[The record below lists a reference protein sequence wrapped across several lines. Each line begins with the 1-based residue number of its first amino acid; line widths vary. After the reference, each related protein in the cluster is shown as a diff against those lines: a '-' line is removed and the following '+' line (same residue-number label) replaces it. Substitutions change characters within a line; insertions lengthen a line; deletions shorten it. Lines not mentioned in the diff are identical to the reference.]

1 MNSYRLSRAWAEIHL
16 DRFRNN
22 LRAIKNYVGKSTKV
36 MAVIKA
42 DAYGCGVNEISREA
56 VENGADYLA
65 VACLDEAKQLRR
77 NGIEVPILILG
88 ATPLECV
95 EDLFRYH
102 IIPTVFEKN
111 LPEAISRYAK
121 EHGKTLNIHIKVDTG
136 MGRLGFPYYDGS
148 YESSVTDILEI
159 SKMEGISIEGIFTHF
174 SNADCVDS
182 EVITK
187 KQFSLFTEITAKLQN
202 RGLSIPIRHAANSAA
217 ICLYPEMHMDMVRP
231 GIILYGEYPSDYVKE
246 RTSLKLEP
254 VMELKARVWQV
265 KEVREGQGISYG
277 KTYVTEGTKILAAVG
292 IGYADGYFRNL
303 SNKIRVIINGVYAN
317 QVGNICMDQ
326 TMVDVTDIPGVSY
339 GTEVILVG
347 LCGDKYISF
356 SEMAALAGSI
366 NYEMMCDT
374 GKRIVKA
381 YFDGD
386 TLLKT
391 VNYMDKI
398 C

>member
-1 MNSYRLSRAWAEIHL
+1 MNSYKLSRAWAEIHL

-22 LRAIKNYVGKSTKV
+22 LSAIKQYVGPSTKV

-42 DAYGCGVNEISREA
+42 DAYGCGVNEISKEA

-65 VACLDEAKQLRR
+65 VACVDEAKQLRR
-77 NGIEVPILILG
+77 NGIQVPILILG

-95 EDLFRYH
+95 EDLFRYE
-102 IIPTVFEKN
+102 IIPTVFEKR
-111 LPEAISRYAK
+111 LPEAISHYATK
-121 EHGKTLNIHIKVDTG
+121 CGKTLKIHIKVDTG
-136 MGRLGFPYYDGS
+136 MGRLGFPYYDSS
-148 YESSVTDILEI
+148 YQSSVEDIIEI
-159 SKMEGISIEGIFTHF
+159 SRLAGIEVEGIFTHF
-174 SNADCVDS
+174 SNADCQDS
-182 EVITK
+182 ETVTK
-187 KQFSLFTEITAKLQN
+187 KQFQQFTQIVEKLRQQ
-202 RGLSIPIRHAANSAA
+202 GLKIPIRHAANSAA
-217 ICLYPEMHMDMVRP
+217 TCLYPEMYLDMVRP
-231 GIILYGEYPSDYVKE
+231 GIILYGEYPSEYVKE
-246 RTSLKLEP
+246 RTALKLEP

-265 KEVREGQGISYG
+265 KEVRQGQGISYG
-277 KTYVTEGTKILAAVG
+277 KTYVTDGDKTLAAVG

-303 SNKIRVIINGVYAN
+303 SNKIRVIINGEYAN

-326 TMVDVTDIPGVSY
+326 TMVDVTEIPQVSY

-347 LCGDKYISF
+347 MSGEKSISF
-356 SEMAALAGSI
+356 SEMATLAGSI

-381 YFDGD
+381 YFDGES
-386 TLLKT
+386 LLKT

>member
-1 MNSYRLSRAWAEIHL
+1 MNSYKFSRAWAEIHL

-22 LRAIKNYVGKSTKV
+22 LSAIKEYVGESTKV

-42 DAYGCGVNEISREA
+42 DAYGCGVNEISKAA

-77 NGIEVPILILG
+77 NGIRLPILILG

-95 EDLFRYH
+95 EDLFQYE
-102 IIPTVFEKN
+102 IIPTVFEHK
-111 LPEAISRYAK
+111 LPEAISQYAR
-121 EHGKTLNIHIKVDTG
+121 ESGKTLKIHIKIDTG
-136 MGRLGFPYYDGS
+136 MGRLGFPYYDAS
-148 YESSVTDILEI
+148 YQSSVDEILAI
-159 SKMEGISIEGIFTHF
+159 SQLEGIRIEGIFTHF
-174 SNADCVDS
+174 SNADCEDS
-182 EVITK
+182 LSVTK
-187 KQFSLFTEITAKLQN
+187 KQFDSFLEIIAKLKEK
-202 RGLSIPIRHAANSAA
+202 GLSIPIRHAANSAA
-217 ICLYPEMHMDMVRP
+217 TCLYPEMHLDMVRP

-246 RTSLKLEP
+246 RTTLKLQP

-265 KEVREGQGISYG
+265 KDVRAGQGISYG
-277 KTYVTEGTKILAAVG
+277 KTYQTDSPKTLAAVG

-303 SNKIRVIINGVYAN
+303 SNKIRVIINGEFAP

-326 TMVDVTDIPGVSY
+326 TMVDVSKISDVSY

-347 LCGDKYISF
+347 SSGDKTISF
-356 SEMAALAGSI
+356 TEMADLVGSI
-366 NYEMMCDT
+366 NYEIMCDT

-381 YFDGD
+381 YFDGSK
-386 TLLKT
+386 LLKT

>member
-1 MNSYRLSRAWAEIHL
+1 MNSYKLSRAWAEIHL

-22 LRAIKNYVGKSTKV
+22 LSAIKSYVGKDTKV

-42 DAYGCGVNEISREA
+42 DAYGCGVNEISRAA

-65 VACLDEAKQLRR
+65 VACLDEAKQIRR
-77 NGIEVPILILG
+77 NGIDLPILILG

-95 EDLFRYH
+95 EDLFQYN
-102 IIPTVFEKN
+102 IIPAVFERK

-121 EHGKTLNIHIKVDTG
+121 EHNQQLNIHIKVDTG
-136 MGRLGFPYYDGS
+136 MGRLGFPYYNSS
-148 YESSVTDILEI
+148 YEDSVAEILEI
-159 SKMEGISIEGIFTHF
+159 SKMDGIRVEGIFTHF
-174 SNADCVDS
+174 SNADCEDS
-182 EVITK
+182 ETITRQ
-187 KQFSLFTEITAKLQN
+187 QFTQFMEIVEKLRQG
-202 RGLSIPIRHAANSAA
+202 GLTIPIRHAANSAA
-217 ICLYPEMHMDMVRP
+217 ICLYPEMHLDMVRP
-231 GIILYGEYPSDYVKE
+231 GIILYGEYPSQYVKE
-246 RTSLKLEP
+246 RTSLQLQP

-265 KEVREGQGISYG
+265 KKVPAGQGISYG
-277 KTYVTEGTKILAAVG
+277 KTYVADCEKTIAAVG

-303 SNKIRVIINGVYAN
+303 SNQIQVIINGKLAS

-326 TMVDVTDIPGVSY
+326 TVVDVSDIPDVSY

-347 LCGDKYISF
+347 TSGENSISF
-356 SEMAALAGSI
+356 SKMAEFSGSI

-386 TLLKT
+386 TLIKT

-398 C
+398 

>member
-1 MNSYRLSRAWAEIHL
+1 MNSYKFSRAWAEIHL

-22 LRAIKNYVGKSTKV
+22 LSAIKAYVGESTKV

-42 DAYGCGVNEISREA
+42 DAYGCGVNEISKAA

-65 VACLDEAKQLRR
+65 VACVDEAKQLRR
-77 NGIEVPILILG
+77 NGIGLPILILG

-95 EDLFRYH
+95 EDLFQYE
-102 IIPTVFEKN
+102 IIPTVFEKK
-111 LPEAISRYAK
+111 LPEAISAYAK
-121 EHGKTLNIHIKVDTG
+121 QTGKTLKIHIKVDTG
-136 MGRLGFPYYDGS
+136 MGRLGFPYYDAS
-148 YESSVTDILEI
+148 YQSSVDEILEI
-159 SKMEGISIEGIFTHF
+159 SRLEGIEVEGIFTHF
-174 SNADCVDS
+174 SNADCEDS
-182 EVITK
+182 IPVTQ
-187 KQFSLFTEITAKLQN
+187 KQFDSFLEIIGKLNQ
-202 RGLSIPIRHAANSAA
+202 RGLQIPIRHAANSAA
-217 ICLYPEMHMDMVRP
+217 TCLYPEMHLDMVRP
-231 GIILYGEYPSDYVKE
+231 GIILYGEYPSRYVKE
-246 RTSLKLEP
+246 RTALKLQP

-277 KTYVTEGTKILAAVG
+277 KTYQTDSPKTLAAVG

-303 SNKIRVIINGVYAN
+303 SNKIRVIINGEFAS

-326 TMVDVTDIPGVSY
+326 TMVDVSQIPDVSY

-347 LCGDKYISF
+347 ESKGKAISF
-356 SEMAALAGSI
+356 TEMADLAGSI
-366 NYEMMCDT
+366 NYEIMCDT

-381 YFDGD
+381 YFDGEH
-386 TLLKT
+386 LQKT